1 MAWLDIVLLAIIV
14 VSTLVSLIRGFIRE
28 VLSLAAWV
36 LAFWVSISFA
46 DRVSPSLMFMSE
58 SDIVRLITAFIVL
71 FLVTLIAAAL
81 VNYLIG
87 LLVTKTGLTGTDRVI
102 GMMFGLVRGVAL
114 ISVAMV
120 VGLVAGVDSETWWQ
134 ASTVIEML
142 TPLAEWMRSYVGE
155 V

>member
-1 MAWLDIVLLAIIV
+1 
-14 VSTLVSLIRGFIRE
+14 
-28 VLSLAAWV
+28 
-36 LAFWVSISFA
+36 
-46 DRVSPSLMFMSE
+46 
-58 SDIVRLITAFIVL
+58 DIVRLITAFIVL

-81 VNYLIG
+81 VNHLVG
-87 LLVTKTGLTGTDRVI
+87 LLVTKTGLSGTDRVV

-120 VGLVAGVDSETWWQ
+120 VGLVAGVDTEAWWQ
-134 ASTVIEML
+134 ASKVVELL

>member
-36 LAFWVSISFA
+36 LAFWVAISFA

-81 VNYLIG
+81 VNHLVG
-87 LLVTKTGLTGTDRVI
+87 LLVTKTGLSGTDRVV

-120 VGLVAGVDSETWWQ
+120 VGLVAGVETEAWWQ
-134 ASTVIEML
+134 ASKVVELL

>member
-28 VLSLAAWV
+28 VLSLAAWI
-36 LAFWVSISFA
+36 LAFWVSIGFA
-46 DRVSPSLMFMSE
+46 DRVAPSLMFMSE
-58 SDIVRLITAFIVL
+58 SDIVRLITAFVVL

-81 VNYLIG
+81 VNHLIS
-87 LLVTKTGLTGTDRVI
+87 LLVTKTGLSGTDRVV

-114 ISVAMV
+114 IAVAMV
-120 VGLVAGVDSETWWQ
+120 VGLVAGVDAEAWWQ
-134 ASTVIEML
+134 ASKVVEIL